1 MRSLMGLCSGQGW
14 RVEST
19 MQRRLVFDFLAEHAD
34 LEITYSDAA
43 GKEGEF
49 DPKLMEQ
56 LVDDTLKREQ
66 EIEATAASEG
76 EHSTTGKIESYS
88 SGVALEEASQEEE

>member
-1 MRSLMGLCSGQGW
+1 MRSRSKWGIRRRKLCLGCN
-14 RVEST
+14 
-19 MQRRLVFDFLAEHAD
+19 
-34 LEITYSDAA
+34 AA

-56 LVDDTLKREQ
+56 LADDTLKREQ

-88 SGVALEEASQEEE
+88 SGVALEEA